1 LPLTGAKTGSFTA
14 LGEILAGQKVLRS
27 CTACF
32 LPLTGAK
39 TGSFTAFSSVLRSTT
54 VVVLHDLPG
63 YNETKMTPTIMQR
76 ESFTAKVWLN
86 PVHLQ
91 SNQGFR
97 AHEIRIILKMV
108 EEHRERL
115 LEAWNEYFSN

>member
-1 LPLTGAKTGSFTA
+1 M
-14 LGEILAGQKVLRS
+14 RS
-27 CTACF
+27 CTASF
-32 LPLTGAK
+32 LPLTEAK
-39 TGSFTAFSSVLRSTT
+39 TGSFTAFSGILRSTT
-54 VVVLHDLPG
+54 VVVRRDLPG
-63 YNETKMTPTIMQR
+63 YNETKMTPTIMQIGPYRFFFYSGDALEPPHVHVER